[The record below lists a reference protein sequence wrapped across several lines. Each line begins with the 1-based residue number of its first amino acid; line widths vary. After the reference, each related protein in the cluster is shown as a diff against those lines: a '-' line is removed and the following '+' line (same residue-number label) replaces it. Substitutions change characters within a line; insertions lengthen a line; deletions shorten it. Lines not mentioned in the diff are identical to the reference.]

1 MKTCLINQPL
11 GLGDILWVQPIVDHY
26 INNGYTV
33 VYPVGDPY
41 FDIVF
46 SYIKKDNLQWVRESD
61 DFPLKF
67 LYGMANKIELG
78 EDIYL
83 PLTNAQSH
91 NSLSLMIGKY
101 FFAGL
106 PVTDYRDSYKINR
119 DYKREKLLM
128 DTYGLYDDFIIVNE
142 VYGTF
147 PHTKKH
153 DINIQSDSK
162 VHIMSIQQD
171 IDNNFH
177 IFDWIGA
184 LENAKEIHTV
194 GTSICYLID
203 KYCNE
208 NEIHLYE
215 RRTLD
220 EPRTYNREVE
230 GVYRNPRWIYED

>member
-1 MKTCLINQPL
+1 MKACLINQPL

-26 INNGYTV
+26 ISDGYTV
-33 VYPVGDPY
+33 IYPVGDSY
-41 FDIVF
+41 FDIVS

-67 LYGMANKIELG
+67 LYDMPERIELG

-83 PLTNAQSH
+83 PLTHAQSH

-101 FFAGL
+101 AFAGL
-106 PVTDYRDSYKINR
+106 PVTDYRDAYEIDR
-119 DYKREKLLM
+119 DYEREKLLM
-128 DTYGLYDDFIIVNE
+128 DAYDLHNDFIIVNE

-153 DINIQSDSK
+153 DINIKSDSK
-162 VHIMSIQQD
+162 VHVMSVQQD
-171 IDNNFH
+171 IDNGFH
-177 IFDWIGA
+177 VFDWIGA
-184 LENAKEIHTV
+184 LQKAKEVHSV
-194 GTSICYLID
+194 GTSICYMMD
-203 KYCNE
+203 KYCTD

-215 RRTLD
+215 RRTID
-220 EPRTYNREVE
+220 EPRTYNQEVE